1 MSSESLQIK
10 PTPRDAMRIA
20 VVGAGFAGIGM
31 GIQLKAAGYRNFTI
45 YEKSKSL
52 GGTWRD
58 NTYPGCA
65 CDVASHLY
73 SFSFEKNSHWPNVF
87 SKSKDILQYLIYCA
101 EKYKIIPHIKFEK
114 EITELR
120 YNQETLEW
128 TLNTASNEKEIF
140 DVIINGTG
148 PLNKPFIPS
157 IEGLNQFKG
166 EMFHSSAWKHDSD
179 LIGKTVA
186 CIGTGASAIQ
196 FIPEIV
202 GKVKKLNVFQR
213 TPTWLVP
220 RMDRSYSTITK
231 KLFKYI
237 PGINWIYRTFL
248 YWRNEYY
255 GMAIMG
261 YPFFNAMLQKASL
274 FYLRVKVKDPSLRQK
289 LTPEYQ
295 IGCKRINISDDY
307 YSALQNPHSELIT
320 IPIESVTKNGVVTSD
335 GKEHPCDTII
345 FGTGFKTQEF
355 LQPMKIYGC
364 DGVELTESW
373 GEKAKSF
380 MGISISGFPNYFL
393 LLGPN
398 TGLGHNSVVFMIESQ
413 IKYVMET
420 LNFMSSK
427 NIKAVDVKEEHQEKF
442 YLISQKKLKRLSWG
456 TGCNSWYLSKN
467 GENFTIWPG
476 FSTSYWWKTLK
487 FPVNKYLLHKA
498 GKISQ

>member
-1 MSSESLQIK
+1 M
-10 PTPRDAMRIA
+10 
-20 VVGAGFAGIGM
+20 
-31 GIQLKAAGYRNFTI
+31 
-45 YEKSKSL
+45 
-52 GGTWRD
+52 
-58 NTYPGCA
+58 
-65 CDVASHLY
+65 
-73 SFSFEKNSHWPNVF
+73 
-87 SKSKDILQYLIYCA
+87 
-101 EKYKIIPHIKFEK
+101 
-114 EITELR
+114 
-120 YNQETLEW
+120 
-128 TLNTASNEKEIF
+128 
-140 DVIINGTG
+140 
-148 PLNKPFIPS
+148 
-157 IEGLNQFKG
+157 
-166 EMFHSSAWKHDSD
+166 
-179 LIGKTVA
+179 
-186 CIGTGASAIQ
+186 
-196 FIPEIV
+196 
-202 GKVKKLNVFQR
+202 
-213 TPTWLVP
+213 
-220 RMDRSYSTITK
+220 
-231 KLFKYI
+231 
-237 PGINWIYRTFL
+237 
-248 YWRNEYY
+248 WRNEYY

-274 FYLRVKVKDPSLRQK
+274 FYLRMKVKDPSLRQK
-289 LTPEYQ
+289 LTPDYQ

-373 GEKAKSF
+373 GGKAKSF

-413 IKYVMET
+413 IKYAIET

-442 YLISQKKLKRLSWG
+442 YLTSQKKLKRLSWG

-487 FPVNKYLLHKA
+487 FPVSKYLLHKV